1 MNVTLAPVMPIGDTL
16 QEESLFV
23 SVNETDR
30 LHIKRLFAT
39 TGGSPVLMFHGV
51 VENGR
56 VFCSRSGKG
65 LGPFLAKRGLDVF
78 VCDFRGHGLSEP
90 PLSSRSRYGQTE
102 AITEDI
108 PSLINAVVA
117 IRGTT
122 PQIWVAHSWGG
133 VVLMSYFARFAAHRP
148 LVKAIVLFAAKRCVR
163 VGGLRKLMGMN
174 LGWNGLGRLF
184 TGTFGYLPRGMC
196 GRGTD
201 AESAKF
207 HRQCVEWA
215 KPSLW
220 IDSDDGFDYGAA
232 IQKLELPPILSF
244 AAVGDRYLGHP
255 CDVRDF
261 LDEMGARDATVHV
274 LGKSRGALHDYDH
287 MGILIHP
294 DAVSDHF
301 PEVVNWLTQCHLLA
315 GVAAARA
322 DSSNA
327 NVWDHTF
334 SKTMRS

>member
-1 MNVTLAPVMPIGDTL
+1 MNVALAPVMPI
-16 QEESLFV
+16 EESLQQESLLV
-23 SVNETDR
+23 PVNDTDR
-30 LHIKRLFAT
+30 LHIKRLFAA

-65 LGPFLAKRGLDVF
+65 LGPFLAKHGYDVF
-78 VCDFRGHGLSEP
+78 VCDLRGHGLSQ
-90 PLSSRSRYGQTE
+90 PLLSRRSRYGQTE

-108 PSLINAVVA
+108 PALINAVVG

-133 VVLMSYFARFAAHRP
+133 VVLMSYFARFATHRP
-148 LVKAIVLFAAKRCVR
+148 LVKAIVLFATKRCIR
-163 VGGLRKLMGMN
+163 VGGIRKLMGMN

-215 KPSLW
+215 RPGPW

-232 IQKLELPPILSF
+232 IQKLELPPILSY
-244 AAVGDRYLGHP
+244 AALGDRYLGHP
-255 CDVRDF
+255 RDVRDF
-261 LDEMGARDATVHV
+261 LDEMGARHATVHD
-274 LGKSRGALHDYDH
+274 LGKSHGALHDYDH

-294 DAVSDHF
+294 AATSDHF
-301 PEVVNWLTQCHLLA
+301 PEVVRWLNQYHLLA
-315 GVAAARA
+315 GTPANRA

-327 NVWDHTF
+327 DVWDHTF